1 MFFLRHFRSC
11 GNTLEKCFFQIS
23 SYSCAHARIIYQ
35 RQLGIPLKQ
44 EAYQVSFKL
53 LCTSAF
59 VFFHRNASYLSAC
72 LLHRYF
78 TQVRFHKWSTLS
90 LTSFL
95 TLRQTPCR
103 ISIFCSLCSQH
114 LQVSLGNLVRS
125 SVHSLILVIQQTGNE
140 NTKTHQAHVV
150 VL

>member
-1 MFFLRHFRSC
+1 MSVIHQLHYLKHPRILSSPQTLEDARCRLRSNAFKKTSLACMFFLRHFRSR

-44 EAYQVSFKL
+44 EANWVSFKL
-53 LCTSAF
+53 LCTNAF

-90 LTSFL
+90 LTCFL
-95 TLRQTPCR
+95 TLR
-103 ISIFCSLCSQH
+103 
-114 LQVSLGNLVRS
+114 
-125 SVHSLILVIQQTGNE
+125 
-140 NTKTHQAHVV
+140 
-150 VL
+150 